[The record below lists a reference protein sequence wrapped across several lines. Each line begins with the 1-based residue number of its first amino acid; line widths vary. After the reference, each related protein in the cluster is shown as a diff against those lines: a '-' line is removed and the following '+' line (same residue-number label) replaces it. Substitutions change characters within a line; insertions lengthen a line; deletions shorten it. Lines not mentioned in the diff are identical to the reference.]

1 VQLNKEYKFLPIDTK
16 YLSEEKKYELLSLFD
31 NLENKLD

>member
-1 VQLNKEYKFLPIDTK
+1 VQLNEEYKFLPIDTK

-31 NLENKLD
+31 DVEEKLD